1 MNCHL
6 VFVHGRSQHDKDPD
20 ELKRIWVSSWKEGLA
35 KSGLALPLPESNI
48 RFPYY
53 GQALFDLVS
62 DSAAEPAEIVVRGG
76 EADVDERQFAYAL
89 LSKTLEKFGISTDQV
104 LETVEAADRG
114 VLNTPVIRALLQA
127 LDRHVPHASSLSVA
141 LATRDVYSYLSN
153 PGIRDTIEAGIRRA
167 ITPGVPTVVVSHS
180 LGTVVTYNLLRRE
193 GAELGFKVPLYVT
206 LGSPL
211 AVSTIKEKLRPLKA
225 IACAGVWFNAMDSR
239 DIVSLQ
245 PLDATHFRITPPIE
259 NKTDVDNPTENRHGI
274 TGYLG
279 DAAVARR
286 IYEAFVG
293 NGQ

>member
-6 VFVHGRSQHDKDPD
+6 VFVHGRSQHHKDPD
-20 ELKRIWVSSWKEGLA
+20 ELKRIWVNAWKEGLA
-35 KSGLALPLPESNI
+35 KSGLGLPIPESNI
-48 RFPYY
+48 HFPYY

-62 DSAAEPAEIVVRGG
+62 DSAAEPAEIVLRGG
-76 EADVDERQFAYAL
+76 NADVDERQFAYAL
-89 LSKTLEKFGISTDQV
+89 LSETLEKFGISTNQV
-104 LETVEAADRG
+104 LETVVTTDRG
-114 VLNTPVIRALLQA
+114 ALNTPIIRAMLQA
-127 LDRHVPHASSLSVA
+127 LDRHVPGASSLSVA
-141 LATRDVYSYLSN
+141 LATRDVYHYLSN
-153 PGIRDTIEAGIRRA
+153 PGIRDKIDGGVRGA

-193 GAELGFKVPLYVT
+193 GAELGFNVPLFVT

-225 IACAGVWFNAMDSR
+225 VTCAGVWFNAMDSR

-245 PLDATHFRITPPIE
+245 PLDATHFGITPAIE

-274 TGYLG
+274 TGYLS
-279 DAAVARR
+279 DATVARR
-286 IYEAFVG
+286 IYEAFVD

>member
-6 VFVHGRSQHDKDPD
+6 VFVHGRSQHHKDPD
-20 ELKRIWVSSWKEGLA
+20 ELKRIWVNSWKEGLA

-62 DSAAEPAEIVVRGG
+62 DSAVEPAEIVLRGG
-76 EADVDERQFAYAL
+76 DADVDERQFAYAM
-89 LSKTLEKFGISTDQV
+89 LSKTLEKCGISTDQV
-104 LETVEAADRG
+104 LETVDAVDRG
-114 VLNTPVIRALLQA
+114 ALNTPVIRAMLQA
-127 LDRHVPHASSLSVA
+127 LDKHVPGASSLSVA
-141 LATRDVYSYLSN
+141 LATRDVYRYLSN
-153 PGIRDTIEAGIRRA
+153 PGIRDTIEGGVRRA
-167 ITPGVPTVVVSHS
+167 MTPGVPTVVVSHS

-225 IACAGVWFNAMDSR
+225 VTCAGVWFNAMDSR

-245 PLDATHFRITPPIE
+245 PLDATHFRITPAIE

-279 DAAVARR
+279 DATVARR
-286 IYEAFVG
+286 IYEALVG

>member
-6 VFVHGRSQHDKDPD
+6 LFVHGRSQHGKDPD
-20 ELKRIWVSSWKEGLA
+20 ELKRIWVNSWQEGLA
-35 KSGLALPLPESNI
+35 KSGLALPLSESNI
-48 RFPYY
+48 HFPYY

-62 DSAAEPAEIVVRGG
+62 DTDAESAEIVVRGG
-76 EADVDERQFAYAL
+76 DADVEERLFAYAL
-89 LSKTLEKFGISTDQV
+89 LSKTLEKFGVSTEQV
-104 LETVEAADRG
+104 LETLDIADRG
-114 VLNTPVIRALLQA
+114 ALNTPVIRAMLQA

-141 LATRDVYSYLSN
+141 LATRDVYRYLSD
-153 PGIRDTIEAGIRRA
+153 PGIRDTIEAGVRRA

-193 GAELGFKVPLYVT
+193 GVALGLNVPLYVT

-211 AVSTIKEKLRPLKA
+211 AASAIKERLRPLKA
-225 IACAGVWFNAMDSR
+225 VACAGAWFNAMDSR

-245 PLDATHFRITPPIE
+245 PLDAAHFRITPAIE

-274 TGYLG
+274 TGYLS
-279 DAAVARR
+279 DATVARR
-286 IYEAFVG
+286 IYEALVG